1 MYIAPVKIKAK
12 YFEDYIGY
20 LNLAQTVTIS
30 NRLILFCQSECVTL
44 RVLTHKRTW
53 ASIKCSLHKIKG
65 DVHAMIRY
73 KTRQQF
79 SKLGKH
85 IGKKNTAQEMLK
97 KKYFCSL

>member
-12 YFEDYIGY
+12 YFEDYIRY
-20 LNLAQTVTIS
+20 LNLAQTVTIR

-65 DVHAMIRY
+65 DVHAMIRC
-73 KTRQQF
+73 KTQQQF

-85 IGKKNTAQEMLK
+85 IGKKTAQEMLK
-97 KKYFCSL
+97 KKYLCSL